1 MALNGGFFNAVQST
15 DEEGNIVYDRT
26 YYASDFNK
34 YLNRVVSNGV
44 FATPSNNLQ
53 VLASSGMEVII
64 KTGGGRIDGAWL
76 ENDSDFTITLDEAD
90 VILNRIDRI
99 VMQLNYSD
107 RTFDIVYKVGELAS
121 NPVAPSLIRTEQIIE
136 YSLAR
141 IYVAK
146 GTTTI
151 TQSMITDT
159 RPLEDECGLI
169 ATMGEMESNNY
180 FIQMQDYIENY
191 ISTKSSEYETW
202 EETMEAAFDSWF
214 ESIKE
219 DVRTT
224 TLYREYSSVYASTKE
239 GQQDITIPATIN
251 YQNNGLDVL
260 NVFINGM
267 RLLKDVEY
275 TISSDGTSI
284 HLTTPLDVIGTD
296 IEFVNKKSID
306 GTAAESVVVQV
317 EALEEKVNSLQCYT
331 CTGINDNVLL
341 SDMVKTFLDGT
352 GSFAGVAGTAQ
363 LKINVNGTIGISE
376 LIDDQIIF
384 DFVSSTSSPR
394 RVIVDFANATIPKIN
409 IASYSSSIIV
419 GFNMDSNVI
428 VENAN
433 LYMNDADLESTATIY
448 GVHGGIARNC
458 RINLDGKKE
467 VFYGVW
473 GADEVS
479 NSEITINNLAY
490 REIYGVYET
499 KKILYNTIETD
510 AINGAYVS
518 STSGICIGNI
528 GKSTGSYPIEG
539 NFRLGS
545 NVANYGNIEEE

>member
-219 DVRTT
+219 DVRAT

-239 GQQDITIPATIN
+239 GQQDITIPTTIN

-275 TISSDGTSI
+275 TISLDGTSI
-284 HLTTPLDVIGTD
+284 HLTTPLDVVGTD

-317 EALEEKVNSLQCYT
+317 EALEEKVNNLQCYT
-331 CTGINDNVLL
+331 CTGTNDNVLL

-352 GSFAGVAGTAQ
+352 GTFAGVAGTAQ

-384 DFVSSTSSPR
+384 DFVSSTSSSR
-394 RVIVDFANATIPKIN
+394 RVIVDFANATIPTIN
-409 IASYSSSIIV
+409 IASYNSSIIV

-428 VENAN
+428 AENAN

-458 RINLDGKKE
+458 RINLGGKKE

-490 REIYGVYET
+490 REIYGIYET

-539 NFRLGS
+539 NFSLGS
-545 NVANYGNIEEE
+545 NVANYGNVEEE